1 MRISGHLYIISTSE
15 GLEKRWLY
23 DMKASEFRDS
33 GDKMRYRGWE
43 MKIRQMK
50 YQLCLKEL
58 AYA

>member
-1 MRISGHLYIISTSE
+1 
-15 GLEKRWLY
+15 
-23 DMKASEFRDS
+23 MKASEFRDS

-58 AYA
+58 AYAWTNDVSRQERTGLKQTF